1 MPSYVTSDGTPF
13 TTSWTQDAV
22 INWWT
27 SRGVS
32 ADVAMQEAT
41 TDLLRYGDDLPRVM
55 QSMLPHLL
63 ERSNTFLKSGAGSE
77 STQPNQAQ
85 PSASNGGSFAPAPM
99 ASIVTSMGAAQP
111 ASATPTVG
119 PVGLAYP
126 DDPVNYATGE
136 VSAANGYS
144 TGGILPS
151 GIYPGSPDP
160 MAPMGAND
168 QMGSAPEGSN
178 IMLYVILAAVAVGG
192 YLLLSK

>member
-99 ASIVTSMGAAQP
+99 ASIVTSMGAAEP
-111 ASATPTVG
+111 AHATPTVG

-136 VSAANGYS
+136 VSPSNGYS
-144 TGGILPS
+144 SGGILPS
-151 GIYPGSPDP
+151 GIYPGSLAPTV
-160 MAPMGAND
+160 PMGAN
-168 QMGSAPEGSN
+168 SVAAPAGSN
-178 IMLYVILAAVAVGG
+178 TMLYVILAAVAVGG